1 MIHKILILILFFGIL
16 VTLSSG
22 FRFLLKDIDAPESK
36 RTLYA
41 LGTRIGLAIS
51 LILVVGH
58 GLATGKIGT
67 KPVWDRSNTELAR
80 KVESAEI
87 SQQKQ

>member
-16 VTLSSG
+16 ITLSSG

-41 LGTRIGLAIS
+41 LGARIGLAVT
-51 LILVVGH
+51 LLVVVAH
-58 GLATGKIGT
+58 GLATGVIGN
-67 KPVWDRSNTELAR
+67 KPVWDRSNAELAEQ
-80 KVESAEI
+80 VEASR
-87 SQQKQ
+87 